1 MSRFGQFYLDKEKDI
16 VVELDLRAG
25 TMNYILRTPHHHTGN
40 LITNLARMCSLPLS
54 EDENGLKII
63 EGTVP
68 CYIDGYNQ
76 TLYVFRL
83 GGTKVANIYP
93 DGRIEMKGS
102 IPAISK
108 TLMSQTKD
116 YRLSIAK
123 TIVKTYI
130 RSECKFETDLHT
142 HMNGNLM
149 PEILI
154 AMGIRHQIRYPLYYI
169 KKLELRCTPEQLQA
183 LRKQRSHVSMDFADS
198 LLTGKYLD
206 RKIDDNT
213 FINFADL
220 ILGNLP
226 DAGYNIDRIAT
237 SLSVPK
243 DGQAVFANLE
253 RTYLYRYI
261 FTKGIPDEDTFPLDQ
276 YEKIPNETV
285 LNALRQMLMDREHP
299 IYCENTVFEDK
310 LLWIARQY
318 AAKGIKYAEITDT
331 ALTKPSESIR
341 VLSQAHRVMPAVTA
355 ETGVLIRFL
364 AGIRRI
370 PLTIVKDQRTP
381 NDYLSDNLRVIR
393 AIAPDPYVAGA
404 DIIGEEINDIMEL
417 RQVIGQ
423 LVKLTAVE
431 PDFVIRI
438 HAGES
443 DSLRDNVANSLKCV
457 REALEPGQPMPN
469 LRIGHG
475 LYTCNLKSPK
485 GERLLRE
492 LKESGAVLEFQITS
506 NVRLNNL
513 SNLEHHP
520 LKTYL
525 NAGVRCVQGTD
536 GGALYGTDSID
547 EELSLEKLLE
557 LSFDELKLMRETDA
571 LVCRNGKAAF
581 TRKQTAMH
589 TDGKTVAQWLESRMT
604 ASDQPYDTLVQRD
617 QRQEASAVLADRL
630 GTLPAEPLPIIIAG
644 GSFNNSTHHTAM
656 TEQGKA
662 LIDSLLAS
670 CDPERVVF
678 VIGHRL
684 TGYEAYLVKEN
695 RGRIPVHAIV
705 PTMLTQAET
714 SRLMNSNV
722 TVSLSIESSG
732 LGLYKS
738 FAYEI
743 FKHRPSILLA
753 FDGNAAAANLIQE
766 AKNGRYKCRIFVNRR
781 SRDLLRK
788 AQTLQGYVHFLEEE
802 DLLKSY
808 LPLQKPPR

>member
-457 REALEPGQPMPN
+457 REALEPGQPMPH

-644 GSFNNSTHHTAM
+644 GSFNNSTHYTAM

>member
-1 MSRFGQFYLDKEKDI
+1 MSIFGQFYLDKEKDI

-25 TMNYILRTPHHHTGN
+25 TLYYILRTPHHHTGN

-183 LRKQRSHVSMDFADS
+183 LQKQRSRVSMDFADS
-198 LLTGKYLD
+198 PLTGKYLD

-261 FTKGIPDEDTFPLDQ
+261 FTKGIPDEDTYPLDQ

-285 LNALRQMLMDREHP
+285 LNALRQMLKDREHP
-299 IYCENTVFEDK
+299 IYCKNTVFEDK

-331 ALTKPSESIR
+331 ALTKPSEGIR

-457 REALEPGQPMPN
+457 REELEPGQPMPH

-571 LVCRNGKAAF
+571 LICRNGMAAF
-581 TRKQTAMH
+581 SSKQTAMH
-589 TDGKTVAQWLESRMT
+589 TDGKTVAQWLKSRMT

-630 GTLPAEPLPIIIAG
+630 GTLPAERLPIIIAG

-714 SRLMNSNV
+714 NRLMNSKA

>member
-25 TMNYILRTPHHHTGN
+25 TMYYILRTPHHHTGN

-54 EDENGLKII
+54 EDGNGLKII

-76 TLYVFRL
+76 PLYVFRL

-154 AMGIRHQIRYPLYYI
+154 TMGIRHQIRYPLYYI

-183 LRKQRSHVSMDFADS
+183 LQKQRNRVSRDFADS
-198 LLTGKYLD
+198 PLTGKYLD

-226 DAGYNIDRIAT
+226 DASYNIDRIAT

-341 VLSQAHRVMPAVTA
+341 VLSQAHRVMPTVTA

-457 REALEPGQPMPN
+457 REALEPGQPMPH

-475 LYTCNLKSPK
+475 LYTCNLKSLK
-485 GERLLRE
+485 GARLLRE

-557 LSFDELKLMRETDA
+557 LSFDELKLMREADA
-571 LVCRNGKAAF
+571 IVCRDGKAAF
-581 TRKQTAMH
+581 TRKQTAMQ

-630 GTLPAEPLPIIIAG
+630 GTLPAERLPIIIAG
-644 GSFNNSTHHTAM
+644 GSFNNNTHHMAM

-714 SRLMNSNV
+714 NRLMNSKA

-743 FKHRPSILLA
+743 FKHWPSILLA

-766 AKNGRYKCRIFVNRR
+766 AKNGRYKCRIFVNRH

-808 LPLQKPPR
+808 LPQQKPPR